1 MADRVTDISSPTGS
15 REPSAEGGGSIES
28 PAGLAISVEDWVR
41 TPRSVQVVVV
51 MLWQRVQALEAEVQ
65 SLRAEA
71 AELRERLG
79 QTSRNSSKPPLP
91 ILRVRLL
98 VRGSLG
104 RDVRVGGSNRSVGT

>member
-1 MADRVTDISSPTGS
+1 M
-15 REPSAEGGGSIES
+15 
-28 PAGLAISVEDWVR
+28 EDWVR

>member
-71 AELRERLG
+71 VGTDFAKLF
-79 QTSRNSSKPPLP
+79 QTSTSDPPSAPSRPRKPGSG
-91 ILRVRLL
+91 RS
-98 VRGSLG
+98 RGG
-104 RDVRVGGSNRSVGT
+104 Q